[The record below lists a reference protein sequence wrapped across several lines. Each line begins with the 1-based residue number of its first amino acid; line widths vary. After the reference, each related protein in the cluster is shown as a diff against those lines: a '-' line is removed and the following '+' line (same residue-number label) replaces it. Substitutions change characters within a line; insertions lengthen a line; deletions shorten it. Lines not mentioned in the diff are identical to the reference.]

1 MSLISFSNVSKTFN
15 NELILDHVSF
25 NIFKNEKVALIGDN
39 GTGKTTIF
47 KLILKEIEP
56 TLMPKE
62 DKVGD
67 IQIIKGLSIGYLSQ
81 NAITDLNHTV
91 LEELEE
97 PFKKVKELENEFN
110 EVSLELSKNPSDEYL
125 MERYQKLLEKM
136 EESRSFTYKNEIETL
151 VSKFSFNLSIL
162 DKKVTSLSGGE
173 RMKIA
178 FIKILLNK
186 HDLLLLDEPT
196 NHLDISTIEWLE
208 EYLKTYKGTIFFI
221 SHDRYFL
228 ESLASKILELEHEK
242 VTTYNTTYNNYLTE
256 KENNYNLLLARS
268 KKEEEEMEKLRKFIE
283 FYMPKPRFVGRAKDR
298 QKKLEK
304 LEANHIEAPKK
315 VDNKIKFTL
324 KGGNLEKKELLEV
337 KNLVIGYNESP
348 LLPEISFSL
357 YGKDHLA
364 IVGDNGIGKT
374 TLIKTLLKELPS
386 IKGEIK
392 EKRKLNYG
400 YIRQNDYK
408 FKDGS
413 TIIEHLRD
421 LYPNKL
427 DKELRTALGTFLF
440 RKEDVFKNTSTLSNG
455 EKMRVN
461 LCALMLSSYDVLILD
476 EPTNHL
482 DMVTKECLINALK
495 TYEGAIIFI
504 SHDRYFINELAT
516 YTLYLSKDK
525 VLFNEGSY
533 DDLKELLDNSSSN
546 NEVITPKLS
555 KKEDLVFDKQEV
567 KPKLSNNKIQEIKK
581 RMKEIEEEVDGINL
595 LLNEDF
601 EDYKKIEEL
610 QDQKDILESEYFDLM
625 NELGE

>member
-15 NELILDHVSF
+15 NEMILDHVSF

-81 NAITDLNHTV
+81 NAINNLENTV
-91 LEELEE
+91 EEELEE
-97 PFKKVKELENEFN
+97 PFKKIKELENEFN
-110 EVSLELSKNPSDEYL
+110 NISLELSKDPFNEELLDK
-125 MERYQKLLEKM
+125 YQKYLSKL

-151 VSKFSFNLSIL
+151 VSKFSFPLSIL
-162 DKKVTSLSGGE
+162 SKKIKELSGGE

-208 EYLKTYKGTIFFI
+208 EYLKSYNGTIFFI

-228 ESLASKILELEHEK
+228 ETLADKILELENEK
-242 VTTYNTTYNNYLTE
+242 VTTYNTNYDNYLIE
-256 KENNYNLLLARS
+256 KENNYNQLLAQS

-298 QKKLEK
+298 LHKLEK

-315 VDNKIKFTL
+315 VNNNIKFNL
-324 KGGNLEKKELLEV
+324 KGGNLESKELFEV
-337 KNLVIGYNESP
+337 NNLLIGYDNIP
-348 LLPEISFSL
+348 LLPKINFSV

-374 TLIKTLLKELPS
+374 TLIKTLLKEILPLE
-386 IKGEIK
+386 GEIK
-392 EKRKLNYG
+392 EKRKLVYG
-400 YIRQNDYK
+400 YIKQNDYS
-408 FKDGS
+408 FKEGS
-413 TIIEHLRD
+413 TILEHLRS

-427 DKELRTALGTFLF
+427 DKELRTALGKFLF

-461 LCALMLSSYDVLILD
+461 LCSLMLSSYDVLILD

-495 TYEGAIIFI
+495 TYEGSIIFI
-504 SHDRYFINELAT
+504 SHDRYFINALSN
-516 YTLYLSKDK
+516 YILYLSKDK
-525 VLFNEGSY
+525 NLFMEGNY
-533 DDLKELLDNSSSN
+533 DDLKLSLEEDNNLN
-546 NEVITPKLS
+546 NEIKESKLS
-555 KKEDLVFDKQEV
+555 KKEDLVYDKIET
-567 KPKLSNNKIQEIKK
+567 KEKLSNNKINEIKS
-581 RMKEIEEEVDGINL
+581 RMKEIEDEIEGIDL

-610 QDQKDILESEYFDLM
+610 QDQKDTLESEYFELM
-625 NELGE
+625 NKLD

>member
-151 VSKFSFNLSIL
+151 VSKFSFDLSIL

-268 KKEEEEMEKLRKFIE
+268 KKEEEEMEKLR
-283 FYMPKPRFVGRAKDR
+283 
-298 QKKLEK
+298 
-304 LEANHIEAPKK
+304 
-315 VDNKIKFTL
+315 
-324 KGGNLEKKELLEV
+324 
-337 KNLVIGYNESP
+337 
-348 LLPEISFSL
+348 
-357 YGKDHLA
+357 
-364 IVGDNGIGKT
+364 
-374 TLIKTLLKELPS
+374 
-386 IKGEIK
+386 
-392 EKRKLNYG
+392 
-400 YIRQNDYK
+400 
-408 FKDGS
+408 
-413 TIIEHLRD
+413 
-421 LYPNKL
+421 
-427 DKELRTALGTFLF
+427 
-440 RKEDVFKNTSTLSNG
+440 
-455 EKMRVN
+455 
-461 LCALMLSSYDVLILD
+461 
-476 EPTNHL
+476 
-482 DMVTKECLINALK
+482 
-495 TYEGAIIFI
+495 
-504 SHDRYFINELAT
+504 
-516 YTLYLSKDK
+516 
-525 VLFNEGSY
+525 
-533 DDLKELLDNSSSN
+533 
-546 NEVITPKLS
+546 
-555 KKEDLVFDKQEV
+555 
-567 KPKLSNNKIQEIKK
+567 
-581 RMKEIEEEVDGINL
+581 
-595 LLNEDF
+595 
-601 EDYKKIEEL
+601 
-610 QDQKDILESEYFDLM
+610 
-625 NELGE
+625 

>member
-81 NAITDLNHTV
+81 NAITNLGNIV
-91 LEELEE
+91 EEELEE
-97 PFKKVKELENEFN
+97 PFKKIKELEEEFN
-110 EVSLELSKNPSDEYL
+110 NISLELSKDPLNEELLDK
-125 MERYQKLLEKM
+125 YQKYLTKL

-151 VSKFSFNLSIL
+151 VSKFSFPLSIL
-162 DKKVTSLSGGE
+162 SKKVKELSGGE

-208 EYLKTYKGTIFFI
+208 EYLKSYKGTIFFI

-228 ESLASKILELEHEK
+228 ESLANKILELENEK

-256 KENNYNLLLARS
+256 KENNYNLLLAQS

-298 QKKLEK
+298 LHKLEK

-315 VDNKIKFTL
+315 VNNNIKFTL
-324 KGGNLEKKELLEV
+324 KGGNLEKKELFEV
-337 KNLVIGYNESP
+337 KDLLIGYDKP
-348 LLPEISFSL
+348 LLPLINFNV

-374 TLIKTLLKELPS
+374 TLIKTLLKEIPL

-392 EKRKLNYG
+392 EKRKLIYG
-400 YIRQNDYK
+400 YIKQNDYS
-408 FKDGS
+408 FKEGS
-413 TIIEHLRD
+413 TILENLRS

-427 DKELRTALGTFLF
+427 DKDLRTALGKFLF

-504 SHDRYFINELAT
+504 SHDRYFINALAT
-516 YTLYLSKDK
+516 HTLYLSKDK
-525 VLFNEGSY
+525 NLFIEGNY
-533 DDLKELLDNSSSN
+533 DDLKLELDESLIEN
-546 NEVITPKLS
+546 NLS
-555 KKEDLVFDKQEV
+555 KEVKPIKKEELVFDKIEV
-567 KPKLSNNKIQEIKK
+567 KEKLSNNKINEIKK
-581 RMKEIEEEVDGINL
+581 RMKEIEDEIEGIDL

-610 QDQKDILESEYFDLM
+610 QDQKDILESEYFELM
-625 NELGE
+625 SKLD